1 MTRSYFAAFTIVV
14 CATLF
19 SFSVLALENQ
29 KDFDDYSVHFN
40 VFNSTF
46 VPDHIAAQHKIK
58 RSKYESLINVSLSP
72 LGKYGALPATIKGTV
87 TNLLQQQKTLEFIEI
102 SEGDATYYLAPI
114 RINGEETVH
123 IELELTPKDS
133 DNKLKVK
140 FTQKLY
146 SDE

>member
-1 MTRSYFAAFTIVV
+1 MKFLYICFFLTFSHAA
-14 CATLF
+14 L
-19 SFSVLALENQ
+19 SLENR
-29 KDFDDYSVHFN
+29 KDFENHSVHFN

-46 VPDHIAAQHKIK
+46 VPDHIAAQHNIK

-72 LGKYGALPATIKGTV
+72 AGKYGALPAKIKGTV
-87 TNLLQQQKTLEFIEI
+87 TNLLQQQKALRFIEI

-123 IELELTPKDS
+123 IQLHVQPLNS
-133 DNKLKVK
+133 DETLDIK